1 MKIKNRVVSNLQIK
15 NIIMQKEGK
24 IENMESKR
32 LNQIDEQLLG
42 EVSNLENITKGAYNI
57 RKNGKGVERQVTEN
71 VNIVTKKD
79 VSGIDIYVKE
89 NTKFEF
95 IHIPVIITESGLKDL
110 VYNDFHIGKNANVII
125 VAGCGIHNDHHKD
138 SEHDGIHRFYLE
150 EGAKVRY
157 IEKHYGE
164 GNGEGK
170 RILNPVTEVYLK
182 AGSSLEMESV
192 QIKGVTSTIRE
203 TKGVL
208 EKDTNFVV
216 TEKIMTDGKQYA
228 KAIFDVQLNGENSS
242 THVTSRSVATEN
254 SKQEFVSKIYGNE
267 KCFAHSECDAIIKDN
282 AIVTATPEITANNV
296 EANLIHE
303 AAIGKIAGEQLTKL
317 MTLGLSEKEAE
328 EEIINGF
335 LR

>member
-1 MKIKNRVVSNLQIK
+1 MEEKINEID
-15 NIIMQKEGK
+15 KE
-24 IENMESKR
+24 
-32 LNQIDEQLLG
+32 LLG
-42 EVSNLENITKGAYNI
+42 EISNLENISKGAHNI
-57 RKNGKGVERQVTEN
+57 RKNGEGIERKVTEN
-71 VNIVTKKD
+71 INIVTKTDKP
-79 VSGIDIYVKE
+79 GIDIYVKE

-95 IHIPVIITESGLKDL
+95 VHIPVIITKSGLKDL

-125 VAGCGIHNDHHKD
+125 VAGCGIHNDHHQD

-164 GNGEGK
+164 GSGDGK

-182 AGSSLEMESV
+182 AGSSLEMESS
-192 QIKGVTSTIRE
+192 QIKGVDSTIRE
-203 TKGVL
+203 TKGKL
-208 EKDTNFVV
+208 EENTSFVV
-216 TEKIMTDGKQYA
+216 SEKIMTHGKQFA
-228 KAIFDVQLNGENSS
+228 KTIFDVQLNGENAS
-242 THVTSRSVATEN
+242 THVTSRSVATED
-254 SKQEFVSKIYGNE
+254 SEQFFVSKIYGNN

-282 AIVTATPEITANNV
+282 AKVTATPEITANNV

-303 AAIGKIAGEQLTKL
+303 AAIGKIAGEQLIKL

-328 EEIINGF
+328 EEIIKGF